1 MFKKMLSL
9 DALKTLP
16 LSHSLGYT
24 YPRLHTGKIWYVD
37 FYAIDPA
44 TNKFRR
50 KKYNLNRIQSK
61 KLRREQATEMI
72 STLLNLLRSGWNP
85 WQISIEKETSY
96 PLKTVFELY
105 ENHIKL
111 QLKERSVSTN
121 ISFLHLFRN
130 YLATLKPVPTDVR
143 HITTALI
150 VKYLDHLYLKQHVSA
165 RTRNNYRGF
174 LSGLCA
180 FFVDRNILKTNPV
193 DSVKTLKETSK
204 KRQPLTQS
212 MLKRLND
219 YLSEHDRWL
228 LLACRLEYYTFI
240 RPGELRQLKINDINL
255 KEMKIYINCQIS
267 KNGRSTNVAINREI
281 ITLML
286 DLGLFNYP
294 GEMYI
299 FGSNLRPSAKLSDK
313 NLFPRVWGNLRNTL
327 GWADCYQFYSL
338 KDSGI
343 RDLANAA
350 GIVVARDQARHADIS
365 TTNRYLQGRD
375 VPVHDEA
382 INFKGVL

>member
-1 MFKKMLSL
+1 MSSL
-9 DALKTLP
+9 DELKHLP
-16 LSHSLGYT
+16 LSYSLGYT
-24 YPRLHTGKIWYVD
+24 YPRLHTGKSWYVD

-44 TNKFRR
+44 TNLFRR
-50 KKYNLNRIQSK
+50 KKYCLNRIPSK
-61 KLRREQATEMI
+61 KLRREQATEI
-72 STLLNLLRSGWNP
+72 ITTLLNLLRSGWNP
-85 WQISIEKETSY
+85 WKIVVVDNTSTL
-96 PLKTVFELY
+96 LKTAFDLY
-105 ENHIKL
+105 KEHVKR
-111 QLKERSVSTN
+111 QLKERSITTN
-121 ISFLHLFRN
+121 LSFLRLFSD
-130 YLATLKPVPTDVR
+130 YLSRMKPAPTDVSQ
-143 HITTALI
+143 ITTPLI
-150 VKYLDHLYLKQHVSA
+150 TKYLDYLYLKKQVSA

-174 LSGLCA
+174 LLGLCE
-180 FFVDRNILKTNPV
+180 FFVERKLLQVNPV
-193 DSVKTLKETSK
+193 VQIRTLKETAK

-219 YLSEHDRWL
+219 YLSDHDRWL

-255 KEMKIYINCQIS
+255 MEMKIYINGQIS
-267 KNGRSTNVAINREI
+267 KNGRSLNVAINREI

-299 FGSNLRPSAKLSDK
+299 FGSDLRPSATPPDK
-313 NLFPRVWGNLRNTL
+313 NLFPREWGKIRKIF
-327 GWADCYQFYSL
+327 GWASCYQFYSL

-350 GIVVARDQARHADIS
+350 GIVVARDQARHADIA

-375 VPVHDEA
+375 APVHDAA